1 MKRLLRISPLAIAIA
16 ASPALA
22 QSEDD
27 RLASMQQQI
36 DSLRQQINT
45 PVQDR
50 VRFNGFMSTGVAR
63 ASNDAGYAGI
73 TETTEVQ
80 DLTLAALQA
89 SFEITDEVQAVMQ
102 IISRGDDDWDT
113 DMEWAYLSYRPNA
126 DLQLRAGKMRQPLFM
141 YSDYM
146 DLGYAQP
153 WARAPQVIYGSVNS
167 SYVGADASYTI
178 PLDSSSIT
186 TQAFFGYIDEEIDG
200 IALDVRNSSGIS
212 LSWTDYVWTLR
223 SVYSWGDISLDMP
236 PVDDE
241 RASYLGLG
249 VSYDDGNWQIISEAA
264 RTEVDGFMPDTDA
277 AYLSVGHRF
286 GAFTPYVMAGWL
298 ETKDDDKRGP
308 MLVAMN
314 GDRTDY
320 SVGVRWDITPGVALK
335 ADWTHSRGFE
345 DSPSGLDAQT
355 VLTEGLNSTNV
366 YTFKIDA
373 AF

>member
-1 MKRLLRISPLAIAIA
+1 MKLLLRISPLAIAIA

-36 DSLRQQINT
+36 DSLRQQVNT

-63 ASNDAGYAGI
+63 ASNNAGYAGI

-102 IISRGDDDWDT
+102 ILTRGDDDWET
-113 DMEWAYLSYRPNA
+113 DMEWAYLSYRPTA

-178 PLDSSSIT
+178 PLDNSSIT
-186 TQAFFGYIDEEIDG
+186 TQAFYGYIDEEIGDTS
-200 IALDVRNSSGIS
+200 LEVRNSSGVS
-212 LSWTDYVWTLR
+212 LSWTDHVWTLR
-223 SVYSWGDISLDMP
+223 GVYSRGDVTLDIP

-241 RASYLGLG
+241 SASYMGLG
-249 VSYDDGNWQIISEAA
+249 ISYDDGNWQIISEAA

-298 ETKDDDKRGP
+298 ETKDDEKRGP
-308 MLVAMN
+308 VLDMN

-345 DSPSGLDAQT
+345 DSPSGLDPDT
-355 VLTEGLNSTNV
+355 VLPEGINSTNV